1 MVGFGPADVGSN
13 PTRATSANVSSL
25 DAIKL
30 QCAYSRGVNNWAYLR
45 RHDEDCSYRGR
56 SNG

>member
-13 PTRATSANVSSL
+13 PTRATSVSVSSV
-25 DAIKL
+25 DAMKL
-30 QCAYSRGVNNWAYLR
+30 QCADSRGVNNWAYLR

>member
-13 PTRATSANVSSL
+13 PTRATSVNVSYPE
-25 DAIKL
+25 AIEL
-30 QCAYSRGVNNWAYLR
+30 QCAYSRGVNNWVHLR
-45 RHDEDCSYRGR
+45 RHDADCSYRGR

>member
-13 PTRATSANVSSL
+13 PTRATSASVSSV
-25 DAIKL
+25 DAMKL

-45 RHDEDCSYRGR
+45 RHDEDCSYWCR

>member
-13 PTRATSANVSSL
+13 PTRATSANDSSL

-30 QCAYSRGVNNWAYLR
+30 QCAYSRGVNNWANLR

>member
-25 DAIKL
+25 DGIKL
-30 QCAYSRGVNNWAYLR
+30 QCAYSRGVNNWANLR